1 MVLKSIVCVCVC
13 KLRVLGVHSYY
24 ALATSYPSCDVF
36 FIVKL
41 LFIWLQEVDIWS
53 FGCVLLELL
62 TLQVP
67 YLGLS
72 DSHIYDL
79 LQVWF
84 SVCLCLC
91 DCKCGNCECVPHFP
105 FPPPPPTTQTK
116 TKKLEIF
123 EKLKIR

>member
-1 MVLKSIVCVCVC
+1 MVLKSIGCVC

-67 YLGLS
+67 YLGFS

-84 SVCLCLC
+84 SLCLC
-91 DCKCGNCECVPHFP
+91 DSVCPTPH
-105 FPPPPPTTQTK
+105 TNK
-116 TKKLEIF
+116 NKNKKKLEIF

>member
-13 KLRVLGVHSYY
+13 VCVCKLWVLGVHGYY

-79 LQVWF
+79 LRVWF
-84 SVCLCLC
+84 SVSVSVTV
-91 DCKCGNCECVPHFP
+91 CVSHT
-105 FPPPPPTTQTK
+105 FPPPNKNKK
-116 TKKLEIF
+116 TRNF
-123 EKLKIR
+123 